1 MQNNSDRQ
9 IYSWSVSEIIR
20 AMRDKEVSCREV
32 VQAHLDRIEEVNP
45 KVNAITVVLEDAL
58 ARADAADKDIARGAA
73 LGPLH
78 GVPFTVK
85 ENIDVAGSATTYGIR
100 AMENARPKN
109 DAPHIAKLRN
119 SGAIPIARTN
129 MPDLGLRLHS
139 ANELRGETLN
149 PWDAS
154 RTPGGSSGGDAAAV
168 ATGMTPLGIG
178 NDYGGSLRGPAQ
190 FCGVSS
196 VRPSL
201 GRIPDHMSL
210 LPAEPSITLQ
220 LWMVEGPIARRVEDL
235 KMALACMSGPDSRDP
250 WWTPCPLAGPP
261 PNGPVKVAVTFNPGG
276 IGVDTAVSEGVKKA
290 ADALASRGYVVEEV
304 ESPMVRE
311 VFDLWIS
318 LTSAE
323 IRELTLPFVKGLVSA
338 DSLRA
343 LEYWVETFPPLDLG
357 GYMRGL
363 ADRKRIARKWALFQ
377 EEYPLILG
385 PVLTIQPFKLNY
397 DVRDVESFRETII
410 ASRFNM
416 AANILGLPAVAQPV
430 GTSEGLP
437 QAVQVI
443 GPRYREDLCFEAAQA
458 LEDTLGTLTPID
470 PRGESI
476 T

>member
-1 MQNNSDRQ
+1 MQNNSDRE
-9 IYSWSVSEIIR
+9 IWNWSVSEIVR
-20 AMRDKEVSCREV
+20 AIGDKEVSCREV
-32 VQAHLDRIEEVNP
+32 IQAHLDRIEEVNP
-45 KVNAITVVLEDAL
+45 KVNAVTVVLEDAL
-58 ARADAADKDIARGAA
+58 ARADAADKNSSRGVDV
-73 LGPLH
+73 GPLH

-85 ENIDVAGSATTYGIR
+85 ENIDVAGSATTGGVR
-100 AMENARPKN
+100 AMENARPET
-109 DAPHIAKLRN
+109 DAPLVAQLRN
-119 SGAIPIARTN
+119 AGAIPIARTN
-129 MPDLGLRLHS
+129 MPDLGLRMHS
-139 ANELRGETLN
+139 VNALRGETVN

-190 FCGVSS
+190 CCGVSS

-201 GRIPDHMSL
+201 GRVPDHMSL
-210 LPAEPSITLQ
+210 LPAELSITLQ

-235 KMALACMSGPDSRDP
+235 KMALACMSGPDPRDP
-250 WWTPCPLAGPP
+250 WWSPCPLSGPP
-261 PNGPVKVAVTFNPGG
+261 LKGPLKVAVTFDPAGM
-276 IGVDTAVSEGVKKA
+276 GVDPAVSEGVKKA

-304 ESPMVRE
+304 EPPLIQQL
-311 VFDLWIS
+311 FDLWIS
-318 LTSAE
+318 LTSTE
-323 IRELTLPFVKGLVSA
+323 MRELTLPFVKSFVSA

-343 LEYWVETFPPLDLG
+343 LEYWVEAFPPLDLG

-363 ADRKRIARKWALFQ
+363 ADRKGIARAWALFQ
-377 EEYPLILG
+377 EEHPLILG
-385 PVLTIQPFKLNY
+385 PVLTMPPFKLNY
-397 DVRDVESFRETII
+397 DVRDMESFRETII
-410 ASRFNM
+410 SSRFNM
-416 AANILGLPAVAQPV
+416 AANVLGLPSVAQPV

-470 PRGESI
+470 PRSQSM